1 MSDCERH
8 PRAATIRRMLRALT
22 VAVTVLALAAPAG
35 ALASGRD
42 DDDVRVTGRCS
53 GSSTSELRVRRDDGA
68 LRVELRIDTRRARAP
83 WSVILLHERRTAYRG
98 KLRTSSGSRSLR
110 VRRSLAD
117 WVGRD
122 TIVARAT
129 GPRGETCRAS
139 ATI

>member
-1 MSDCERH
+1 
-8 PRAATIRRMLRALT
+8 MLRVLT
-22 VAVTVLALAAPAG
+22 VFVTVVALAAPAG
-35 ALASGRD
+35 ALASGR

-53 GSSTSELRVRRDDGA
+53 GSSTSELRVRRDDGS
-68 LRVELRIDTRRARAP
+68 LRVELRIDTRRGRAL
-83 WSVILLHERRTAYRG
+83 WSVILLHDRRTAYRA

-139 ATI
+139 AKI

>member
-1 MSDCERH
+1 
-8 PRAATIRRMLRALT
+8 MLRALT
-22 VAVTVLALAAPAG
+22 VLLTAVALAAPAG
-35 ALASGRD
+35 ALASGPD
-42 DDDVRVTGRCS
+42 EDEVRATGRCS
-53 GSSTSELRVRRDDGA
+53 GSSTSELRVRRDDGS

-98 KLRTSSGSRSLR
+98 KLRTSSSSRSLR

-117 WVGRD
+117 WYGRD